1 MCELLSAF
9 RAVLLQRSAVCLAFR
24 LRSLPRGLLCVQPLS
39 GRLKAR
45 LLPAHRKTHLTRIP
59 ASCAEVV
66 FIGAILRCALTC
78 HRLRFY
84 CINDC
89 SLPGVRTQGIVR
101 RIVVCRFMIRH
112 IVIRS
117 AGLRCCRMITKI
129 NYCAGPVSRRF
140 CRDRSFLFFFPRIFL
155 LQRFRRLILRRISFL
170 HFVHRIRLISAVVC
184 VRSRVGIRIRSSITG
199 VCTGVRIRVQ
209 AVVCIRVRIC
219 IPAAFRIRVRTCF
232 IRARILFQRLQIIKA
247 VSGRGCRARPLASR
261 QPVRNRHSRRGTSC
275 RADRPIRIFLD
286 VFEKAMSCG
295 LVKISHNRTG
305 IFKNPLRPF
314 LIIGASDPPAY
325 LIPFLHDLADGALA
339 AVRLLF
345 RLFAALPV
353 HGFRGA
359 ALTALFP
366 ALRSLCPRFFAVKSL
381 LRCIICGAV
390 VSLLRRSIC
399 VSFRLRRR
407 LLQRLL
413 RRPVPAAVDVP
424 HTFRYILLQMV
435 LRIRR
440 GFRNTPLNFIQKI
453 RSLVR
458 VFARKLRSDIEALL
472 HGVLVSAGLMIQK
485 RELVSPAL
493 GMFLLPEFF
502 ENRDLFVHADR

>member
-66 FIGAILRCALTC
+66 FIGAILRRALTC
-78 HRLRFY
+78 HRLHFY

-247 VSGRGCRARPLASR
+247 VSCRSGRSCPLASR

-275 RADRPIRIFLD
+275 RADR
-286 VFEKAMSCG
+286 
-295 LVKISHNRTG
+295 
-305 IFKNPLRPF
+305 
-314 LIIGASDPPAY
+314 LI
-325 LIPFLHDLADGALA
+325 
-339 AVRLLF
+339 
-345 RLFAALPV
+345 
-353 HGFRGA
+353 
-359 ALTALFP
+359 
-366 ALRSLCPRFFAVKSL
+366 
-381 LRCIICGAV
+381 
-390 VSLLRRSIC
+390 
-399 VSFRLRRR
+399 
-407 LLQRLL
+407 
-413 RRPVPAAVDVP
+413 
-424 HTFRYILLQMV
+424 
-435 LRIRR
+435 
-440 GFRNTPLNFIQKI
+440 
-453 RSLVR
+453 
-458 VFARKLRSDIEALL
+458 
-472 HGVLVSAGLMIQK
+472 
-485 RELVSPAL
+485 
-493 GMFLLPEFF
+493 
-502 ENRDLFVHADR
+502 

>member
-1 MCELLSAF
+1 
-9 RAVLLQRSAVCLAFR
+9 
-24 LRSLPRGLLCVQPLS
+24 
-39 GRLKAR
+39 
-45 LLPAHRKTHLTRIP
+45 
-59 ASCAEVV
+59 
-66 FIGAILRCALTC
+66 
-78 HRLRFY
+78 
-84 CINDC
+84 
-89 SLPGVRTQGIVR
+89 
-101 RIVVCRFMIRH
+101 
-112 IVIRS
+112 
-117 AGLRCCRMITKI
+117 
-129 NYCAGPVSRRF
+129 
-140 CRDRSFLFFFPRIFL
+140 
-155 LQRFRRLILRRISFL
+155 
-170 HFVHRIRLISAVVC
+170 
-184 VRSRVGIRIRSSITG
+184 
-199 VCTGVRIRVQ
+199 
-209 AVVCIRVRIC
+209 
-219 IPAAFRIRVRTCF
+219 
-232 IRARILFQRLQIIKA
+232 
-247 VSGRGCRARPLASR
+247 
-261 QPVRNRHSRRGTSC
+261 
-275 RADRPIRIFLD
+275 
-286 VFEKAMSCG
+286 MSCG

-381 LRCIICGAV
+381 LRCIICGEV

-399 VSFRLRRR
+399 VSFRLRR
-407 LLQRLL
+407 RLL

-424 HTFRYILLQMV
+424 HTFRYILLQVV

-485 RELVSPAL
+485 REFVSPAL
-493 GMFLLPEFF
+493 SMFLLPELF

>member
-1 MCELLSAF
+1 
-9 RAVLLQRSAVCLAFR
+9 
-24 LRSLPRGLLCVQPLS
+24 
-39 GRLKAR
+39 
-45 LLPAHRKTHLTRIP
+45 
-59 ASCAEVV
+59 
-66 FIGAILRCALTC
+66 
-78 HRLRFY
+78 
-84 CINDC
+84 
-89 SLPGVRTQGIVR
+89 
-101 RIVVCRFMIRH
+101 
-112 IVIRS
+112 
-117 AGLRCCRMITKI
+117 
-129 NYCAGPVSRRF
+129 
-140 CRDRSFLFFFPRIFL
+140 
-155 LQRFRRLILRRISFL
+155 
-170 HFVHRIRLISAVVC
+170 
-184 VRSRVGIRIRSSITG
+184 
-199 VCTGVRIRVQ
+199 
-209 AVVCIRVRIC
+209 
-219 IPAAFRIRVRTCF
+219 
-232 IRARILFQRLQIIKA
+232 
-247 VSGRGCRARPLASR
+247 
-261 QPVRNRHSRRGTSC
+261 
-275 RADRPIRIFLD
+275 
-286 VFEKAMSCG
+286 MSCG

-339 AVRLLF
+339 AVHILRC
-345 RLFAALPV
+345 RAALPV

-381 LRCIICGAV
+381 LRCIICGEV

-485 RELVSPAL
+485 REFVSPAL
-493 GMFLLPEFF
+493 SMFLLPELF